1 MPATKSQSRRGF
13 FVRASGAAAA
23 AALGLGLGTLAKR
36 TALPR
41 GPAATDD
48 RGDAD
53 ADTWVEVEDTP
64 LEDLMREHA
73 VLDRVLLVYEEGARR
88 LEAGGDFAPETLARA
103 GGIVR
108 RYIEDHHERDEEQ
121 HVFPR
126 LERIGAEIG
135 LIETLRRQHASG
147 RRLTSAVIELATL
160 ARIREPATRGRLV
173 EALRLFVRMYR
184 PHAAQE
190 NTVLFPS
197 FRKAV
202 SRSEYESLREAL
214 EKSERAAF
222 GDHLYENVLDEVSTL
237 ERALGIGELAAF
249 TPP

>member
-1 MPATKSQSRRGF
+1 
-13 FVRASGAAAA
+13 
-23 AALGLGLGTLAKR
+23 
-36 TALPR
+36 
-41 GPAATDD
+41 
-48 RGDAD
+48 
-53 ADTWVEVEDTP
+53 
-64 LEDLMREHA
+64 

-88 LEAGGDFAPETLARA
+88 LEAGVDFGPEMLARA
-103 GGIVR
+103 GRVVR
-108 RYIEDHHERDEEQ
+108 SYIEDHHERDEEQ

-126 LERIGAEIG
+126 LERIGAEVG

-147 RRLTSAVIELATL
+147 RKLTSAVIELATL
-160 ARIREPATRGRLV
+160 GAVREPSTRARLV
-173 EALRLFVRMYR
+173 EALRRFVRMYR

-202 SRSEYESLREAL
+202 SRIEYESLRETL

-222 GDHLYENVLDEVSTL
+222 GDHLYESVLEEVSTL